1 MTGKNDIQFSISDL
15 LSGHLSA
22 LFGVDFG
29 LYLSSPKLYQK
40 RKSALT
46 SQENFTFEQQKII
59 NLLQVMEWA
68 YAERKLENVKKY
80 GLLLVAVL
88 KDLFHDSEI
97 PKKYRQTFFSGIVY
111 HMFSR
116 LGDNLLNLGL
126 AKEALVFYEELFSS
140 HAKDKDLLKKMA
152 KAYYFS
158 GLPHLP
164 QAERIYRQMIRSDP
178 EDLDN
183 YEALGRLLEK
193 SPGREE
199 ESFLV
204 YRDALRHCRTDMD
217 RISFYIR
224 QLALFPQDYNL
235 LLRLGRLYR
244 RQGMF
249 LESRHYFE
257 KAFELQPDVWTALD
271 LGRLCCMLN
280 DLRRAKE
287 IATAMNGNKKSF
299 SPACYLSGLINEEEA
314 KWNEARNNYTNI
326 PPGTLLY
333 WEAKAG
339 IARTFLQEGKFLD
352 AEKTVKEIPV
362 EKRNILGAE
371 YGTEYL
377 ELCEMLEKNVEEKS
391 FSSSWREYLRDT
403 EPQYELKKDI
413 RRRNMGTAFWRKY
426 EFLEVYENGPAGQ
439 VLLGRDRNRGH
450 RIAIKKIDKKFTTD
464 PVIIRRLQGFL
475 HTLRSFSSP
484 RIVSIYEDCY
494 HNGRF
499 FFAMEYMAGGSLA
512 KYIRRSPLPLTDAF
526 AIVLQVC
533 SALEHFYKGG
543 KGGGAFSHGALKPEN
558 VLFSADG
565 NVKISGFDIPWILEG
580 SKAFTGAVLKKYSSF
595 WGTFIYAA
603 PERFAGGGFWGGRR
617 KIRNRGDTL
626 EAAVQGI
633 DHRADLYSLGVI
645 LFELLTGTL
654 PFKKQ
659 NIQAAARFH
668 RSSKPWPS
676 PRFYNPALPEDPEAI
691 VLKLLSRDPHNRY
704 ATPLE
709 LKKAIKEAKIV

>member
-68 YAERKLENVKKY
+68 YAERKLENVKKH

-217 RISFYIR
+217 RISFYIVNWPCFR
-224 QLALFPQDYNL
+224 WITICFAPGKTLPRRVCFWNPGIISKRL
-235 LLRLGRLYR
+235 LSCSL
-244 RQGMF
+244 MF
-249 LESRHYFE
+249 GYF
-257 KAFELQPDVWTALD
+257 
-271 LGRLCCMLN
+271 G
-280 DLRRAKE
+280 
-287 IATAMNGNKKSF
+287 
-299 SPACYLSGLINEEEA
+299 
-314 KWNEARNNYTNI
+314 
-326 PPGTLLY
+326 
-333 WEAKAG
+333 
-339 IARTFLQEGKFLD
+339 
-352 AEKTVKEIPV
+352 
-362 EKRNILGAE
+362 
-371 YGTEYL
+371 
-377 ELCEMLEKNVEEKS
+377 
-391 FSSSWREYLRDT
+391 SW
-403 EPQYELKKDI
+403 P
-413 RRRNMGTAFWRKY
+413 
-426 EFLEVYENGPAGQ
+426 
-439 VLLGRDRNRGH
+439 
-450 RIAIKKIDKKFTTD
+450 
-464 PVIIRRLQGFL
+464 
-475 HTLRSFSSP
+475 
-484 RIVSIYEDCY
+484 
-494 HNGRF
+494 
-499 FFAMEYMAGGSLA
+499 
-512 KYIRRSPLPLTDAF
+512 
-526 AIVLQVC
+526 
-533 SALEHFYKGG
+533 
-543 KGGGAFSHGALKPEN
+543 
-558 VLFSADG
+558 
-565 NVKISGFDIPWILEG
+565 
-580 SKAFTGAVLKKYSSF
+580 AVL
-595 WGTFIYAA
+595 YA
-603 PERFAGGGFWGGRR
+603 
-617 KIRNRGDTL
+617 K
-626 EAAVQGI
+626 
-633 DHRADLYSLGVI
+633 
-645 LFELLTGTL
+645 
-654 PFKKQ
+654 
-659 NIQAAARFH
+659 
-668 RSSKPWPS
+668 
-676 PRFYNPALPEDPEAI
+676 
-691 VLKLLSRDPHNRY
+691 
-704 ATPLE
+704 
-709 LKKAIKEAKIV
+709 